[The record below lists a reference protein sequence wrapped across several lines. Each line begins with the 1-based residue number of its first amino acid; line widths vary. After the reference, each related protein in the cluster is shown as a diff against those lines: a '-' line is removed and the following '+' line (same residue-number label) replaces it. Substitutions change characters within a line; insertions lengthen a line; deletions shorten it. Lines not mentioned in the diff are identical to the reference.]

1 MDNSV
6 VTKIKMKRVGKE
18 LVQTPHH
25 FPFAVFCPAAFQKG
39 AQRGGHSGVFYPGL
53 SVSNGLIFFSLVVDH
68 GDKPDGENI
77 FPDDFSLFLL

>member
-39 AQRGGHSGVFYPGL
+39 AQRGGTPGYFIP
-53 SVSNGLIFFSLVVDH
+53 G
-68 GDKPDGENI
+68 
-77 FPDDFSLFLL
+77 